1 MHHPK
6 PAWLAVAAVAPLGVL
21 LVALL
26 GPRRA
31 WWRDARKCARR
42 LSIELAAELGGT
54 AWWSET
60 HRVGCRGL
68 VNLGNT
74 CFLNSVLQNV
84 VATQQLRAFFLR
96 PAGMRIRTLHAHERY
111 PHAAPA

>member
-1 MHHPK
+1 M
-6 PAWLAVAAVAPLGVL
+6 L

-26 GPRRA
+26 PRRA
-31 WWRDARKCARR
+31 WWRRARKCARR
-42 LSIELAAELGGT
+42 RSIELAAELGGT

-74 CFLNSVLQNV
+74 CFLNSVLQALASLPAV
-84 VATQQLRAFFLR
+84 RASLAERPERGLAT
-96 PAGMRIRTLHAHERY
+96 ER
-111 PHAAPA
+111 